1 MVANILMTR
10 YKEIRLIFNAKS
22 RKNQKMKLHV
32 EQGTGAGTG
41 AGTGTG
47 TGTGA
52 GAGAGAGTGAGT
64 GTGTGAGAGAGTGIE
79 GKIAIELVSKTDEK
93 PLEAQFIPRLVE
105 AHDLYIS
112 QYLCLF
118 ESSATGER
126 CEKFTFRILGLTH
139 CKNNIRSNLKII
151 IIS

>member
-32 EQGTGAGTG
+32 EQGA
-41 AGTGTG
+41 
-47 TGTGA
+47 GA
-52 GAGAGAGTGAGT
+52 GAGAGAGTG
-64 GTGTGAGAGAGTGIE
+64 TGAGAGAGIE

-118 ESSATGER
+118 ESFATGER

>member
-32 EQGTGAGTG
+32 EQGAGAEAGTGTGAGTG
-41 AGTGTG
+41 A
-47 TGTGA
+47 
-52 GAGAGAGTGAGT
+52 
-64 GTGTGAGAGAGTGIE
+64 GIE

-118 ESSATGER
+118 ESFATGER

>member
-1 MVANILMTR
+1 MVANVLMTR

-22 RKNQKMKLHV
+22 RKNQKMKLQV
-32 EQGTGAGTG
+32 EPGA
-41 AGTGTG
+41 
-47 TGTGA
+47 GA
-52 GAGAGAGTGAGT
+52 GAGAGAGTGAG
-64 GTGTGAGAGAGTGIE
+64 AGIE

-118 ESSATGER
+118 ESFATGER

>member
-32 EQGTGAGTG
+32 EQGA
-41 AGTGTG
+41 
-47 TGTGA
+47 GA
-52 GAGAGAGTGAGT
+52 GAGAGAGTG
-64 GTGTGAGAGAGTGIE
+64 TGAGAGAGIE

-105 AHDLYIS
+105 AHDLYLS

-118 ESSATGER
+118 ESFATGER

>member
-32 EQGTGAGTG
+32 EQGAGAGAG
-41 AGTGTG
+41 AGAG

-52 GAGAGAGTGAGT
+52 GAGAG
-64 GTGTGAGAGAGTGIE
+64 IE
-79 GKIAIELVSKTDEK
+79 GKIAIELVTKTDEK

-118 ESSATGER
+118 ESFATGER

>member
-32 EQGTGAGTG
+32 EQGA
-41 AGTGTG
+41 
-47 TGTGA
+47 GA
-52 GAGAGAGTGAGT
+52 GAGAGAGTG
-64 GTGTGAGAGAGTGIE
+64 TGAGAGAGIE
-79 GKIAIELVSKTDEK
+79 GKIAIELVSKIDEK

>member
-32 EQGTGAGTG
+32 EQGAGAGAGAGTG

-52 GAGAGAGTGAGT
+52 GA
-64 GTGTGAGAGAGTGIE
+64 GIE

-118 ESSATGER
+118 ESFATGER

-139 CKNNIRSNLKII
+139 CKNNIRKNLTII
-151 IIS
+151 LIS

>member
-32 EQGTGAGTG
+32 EQG
-41 AGTGTG
+41 
-47 TGTGA
+47 
-52 GAGAGAGTGAGT
+52 AGAGAGTGAGSK
-64 GTGTGAGAGAGTGIE
+64 AE
-79 GKIAIELVSKTDEK
+79 GKIAIELVTKTDEK

-105 AHDLYIS
+105 AHDLYLS

-118 ESSATGER
+118 ESFATGER
-126 CEKFTFRILGLTH
+126 
-139 CKNNIRSNLKII
+139 
-151 IIS
+151 

>member
-32 EQGTGAGTG
+32 EQGAGAGAGTG

-52 GAGAGAGTGAGT
+52 
-64 GTGTGAGAGAGTGIE
+64 GAGAGAGTGIE

-139 CKNNIRSNLKII
+139 CKII
-151 IIS
+151 YERILQSS

>member
-32 EQGTGAGTG
+32 EQRD
-41 AGTGTG
+41 
-47 TGTGA
+47 GA
-52 GAGAGAGTGAGT
+52 GAGAGAGAGSK
-64 GTGTGAGAGAGTGIE
+64 AE
-79 GKIAIELVSKTDEK
+79 GKIAIELVTKTDEK

-118 ESSATGER
+118 ESFATGER

>member
-32 EQGTGAGTG
+32 EQRD
-41 AGTGTG
+41 
-47 TGTGA
+47 GTGA
-52 GAGAGAGTGAGT
+52 GAGAGA
-64 GTGTGAGAGAGTGIE
+64 GIE

-118 ESSATGER
+118 ESFATGER
-126 CEKFTFRILGLTH
+126 YEKFTFRILGLTH

>member
-32 EQGTGAGTG
+32 EQGA
-41 AGTGTG
+41 
-47 TGTGA
+47 GA
-52 GAGAGAGTGAGT
+52 GAGAGAGTG
-64 GTGTGAGAGAGTGIE
+64 TGAGAGAGIE

>member
-32 EQGTGAGTG
+32 EQGA
-41 AGTGTG
+41 
-47 TGTGA
+47 GA
-52 GAGAGAGTGAGT
+52 GAGAGAGTG
-64 GTGTGAGAGAGTGIE
+64 TGAGAGAGIE

-105 AHDLYIS
+105 AHDLYLS

-118 ESSATGER
+118 ESFATRER
-126 CEKFTFRILGLTH
+126 
-139 CKNNIRSNLKII
+139 
-151 IIS
+151 

>member
-32 EQGTGAGTG
+32 EQGA
-41 AGTGTG
+41 
-47 TGTGA
+47 GTGA
-52 GAGAGAGTGAGT
+52 GAGAGA
-64 GTGTGAGAGAGTGIE
+64 GIE

-105 AHDLYIS
+105 AHDLYLS

-118 ESSATGER
+118 ESFATGER
-126 CEKFTFRILGLTH
+126 
-139 CKNNIRSNLKII
+139 
-151 IIS
+151 

>member
-32 EQGTGAGTG
+32 EQGAGAGAGAGTG

-52 GAGAGAGTGAGT
+52 GA
-64 GTGTGAGAGAGTGIE
+64 GIE

-105 AHDLYIS
+105 AHDLYLS

-118 ESSATGER
+118 ESFATGER
-126 CEKFTFRILGLTH
+126 
-139 CKNNIRSNLKII
+139 
-151 IIS
+151 

>member
-32 EQGTGAGTG
+32 EQGAGAE
-41 AGTGTG
+41 
-47 TGTGA
+47 A
-52 GAGAGAGTGAGT
+52 GAGAGAGTGAG
-64 GTGTGAGAGAGTGIE
+64 IE
-79 GKIAIELVSKTDEK
+79 GKIAIELVTKTDEK

-118 ESSATGER
+118 ESFATGER

>member
-1 MVANILMTR
+1 MVANVLMTR

-22 RKNQKMKLHV
+22 RKNQKMKLQV
-32 EQGTGAGTG
+32 EP
-41 AGTGTG
+41 
-47 TGTGA
+47 

-64 GTGTGAGAGAGTGIE
+64 GIE
-79 GKIAIELVSKTDEK
+79 GRVAIELVSKTDER

-105 AHDLYIS
+105 AHDLYLS

-118 ESSATGER
+118 ESFATGER

-151 IIS
+151 IVS

>member
-1 MVANILMTR
+1 MFCCRYDVDCVVANILMTR

-32 EQGTGAGTG
+32 EQG
-41 AGTGTG
+41 
-47 TGTGA
+47 A
-52 GAGAGAGTGAGT
+52 GAGAGAGSKA
-64 GTGTGAGAGAGTGIE
+64 E

-105 AHDLYIS
+105 AHDLYLS

-118 ESSATGER
+118 ESFATGER
-126 CEKFTFRILGLTH
+126 
-139 CKNNIRSNLKII
+139 
-151 IIS
+151 

>member
-1 MVANILMTR
+1 MVANVLMTR

-22 RKNQKMKLHV
+22 RKNQKMKLQV
-32 EQGTGAGTG
+32 EP
-41 AGTGTG
+41 
-47 TGTGA
+47 

-64 GTGTGAGAGAGTGIE
+64 GIE
-79 GKIAIELVSKTDEK
+79 GRVAIELVSKTDER

-105 AHDLYIS
+105 AHDLYLS

-118 ESSATGER
+118 ESFATGER
-126 CEKFTFRILGLTH
+126 REKFTFHILGSTH

-151 IIS
+151 IES

>member
-32 EQGTGAGTG
+32 EQGA
-41 AGTGTG
+41 
-47 TGTGA
+47 GTGA
-52 GAGAGAGTGAGT
+52 GAGAGA
-64 GTGTGAGAGAGTGIE
+64 GIE

>member
-32 EQGTGAGTG
+32 EQRD
-41 AGTGTG
+41 
-47 TGTGA
+47 GA
-52 GAGAGAGTGAGT
+52 GA
-64 GTGTGAGAGAGTGIE
+64 GIE

-105 AHDLYIS
+105 AHDLYLS

-118 ESSATGER
+118 ESFATGER
-126 CEKFTFRILGLTH
+126 
-139 CKNNIRSNLKII
+139 
-151 IIS
+151 